1 MGYIIGIDAGGTKTT
16 ALVIGENKE
25 ILFQTQ
31 SGIGNPAANYDL
43 ASKHLKDVVQKCLK
57 SEFGHKITGIAAG
70 IAGIEAGD
78 NREKIEQDLL
88 VVSDLPIILMNDAE
102 LAHYAILEGKDG
114 VITIAGTGSISFG
127 KRDGQTSYSGGWG
140 HLLGDEGSSYHIAV
154 SACRKIT
161 QAADEGRPFSEFEKA
176 VMNELQ
182 LSEPNDLKGFIYQSG
197 KDRIAE
203 LTKSIN
209 EMAISGNKEAIELF
223 NIAGKQLAMQTAA
236 LIRKMHFP
244 SDTAIP
250 IGGFGSLLL
259 KNEMVQESFMDCL
272 KREIGSYNWME
283 TESSP
288 ALGAFYAWKDKGG
301 LS

>member
-16 ALVIGENKE
+16 ALVISEKKE
-25 ILFQTQ
+25 ILYQTE

-43 ASKHLKDVVQKCLK
+43 ASQHLKDVVQECLK
-57 SEFGHKITGIAAG
+57 NEFGHQITGIAAG

-78 NREKIEQDLL
+78 NRNKIQQDLL
-88 VVSDLPIILMNDAE
+88 EVSNLPIILMNDAE
-102 LAHYAILEGKDG
+102 LAHYAILEGNDG

-161 QAADEGRPFSEFEKA
+161 QAADAGRAFSEFEIA

-209 EMAISGNKEAIELF
+209 EMALSGNEEAVELF
-223 NIAGKQLAMQTAA
+223 KIAGKQLAMQTAA
-236 LIRKMHFP
+236 LIRKMNFP
-244 SDTAIP
+244 SHIMTP

-259 KNEMVQESFMDCL
+259 KNEMVQESFMEDL
-272 KREIGSYNWME
+272 KREIGSYTWME
-283 TESSP
+283 AESSP
-288 ALGAFYAWKDKGG
+288 ALGAYYAWRDKGG
-301 LS
+301 IS